1 MTTLRQ
7 SFAVLALIATGF
19 VSASGQTAP
28 TVKLVKSIP
37 LAGYTGDFDHF
48 AVDHDRDRLL
58 VAAEDHATVEVFDLK
73 TLAHLKTITG
83 FGAPHSILARP
94 GSKTVLITD
103 SGKEMSAIRNANT
116 LAVEKRVVL
125 TPGADSGMYDKATNI
140 YYVVTGG
147 KDVGMKTA
155 ELDAINPDTGA
166 KLGSIVFQDNHVEAL
181 DIDPTSNKLYIN
193 LTQTNKIAVV
203 DRKAMK
209 VLAVWPVPEAQQ
221 NAMVV
226 IDPQQHRLYIVC
238 RAPGKVVVL
247 DSDNGHLIGTQTAP
261 LRADQVQYDAAAHLL
276 YVPGGEGWM
285 GIYSTSDP
293 NHLKL
298 IEKVTTAPG
307 AKTGLLLPRAH
318 RLFLAASPGD
328 TGAVAKLLVFD
339 VN

>member
-125 TPGADSGMYDKATNI
+125 TPGADSGMYDKAANI